1 MLKIVYPICCGMD
14 VHKSFLVACI
24 ASTNDHGDAKW
35 DMKRQLLFD
44 ATISVKGIDR
54 IGMLNEVTK
63 VISDQFDVNIH
74 KLTISCDEG
83 IFAGVFELLIH
94 DRSDVETV
102 MNGLKTINGVQ
113 EVNQTV

>member
-1 MLKIVYPICCGMD
+1 MG
-14 VHKSFLVACI
+14 HEASVALRC
-24 ASTNDHGDAKW
+24 H
-35 DMKRQLLFD
+35 
-44 ATISVKGIDR
+44 ISVKGIDR